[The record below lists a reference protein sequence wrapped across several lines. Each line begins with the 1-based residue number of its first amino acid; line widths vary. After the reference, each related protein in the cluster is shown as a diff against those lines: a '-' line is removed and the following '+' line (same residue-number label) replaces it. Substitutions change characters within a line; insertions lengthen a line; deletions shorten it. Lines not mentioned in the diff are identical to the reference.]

1 MANLNPDERNKFAE
15 LAAEW
20 WNPDGPCRTLHDI
33 NTCRLNYLASRMHLN
48 GARVADIGCGG
59 GILSEALARSGAEV
73 IAIDATPELIQ
84 VARQH
89 VGQEGLGVC
98 YEIGTVESLLGARTA
113 YFDAVICMELIEHV
127 PDADAL
133 IKDCARLVK
142 PNGLLVISTLNRTP
156 KSYLFGIA
164 AAEYVLGLL
173 PRGTHDYAKF
183 LKPSEVARIARQ
195 CCLDLEDVTGMA
207 YNPITRK
214 AKLSHSTSINYFA
227 TFKRQVPR

>member
-1 MANLNPDERNKFAE
+1 MPNLNSDERDKFAE

-33 NTCRLNYLASRMHLN
+33 NPCRLNYLVSRMSLQ
-48 GARVADIGCGG
+48 GTKIADIGCGG
-59 GILSEALARSGAEV
+59 GILSEALAHSGAEV
-73 IAIDATPELIQ
+73 TAIDATAELIQ

-89 VGQEGLGVC
+89 IEQENLDVS
-98 YEIGTVESLLGARTA
+98 YEIGTVETLLKSRTG
-113 YFDAVICMELIEHV
+113 YYDAVICMELIEHV

-142 PNGLLVISTLNRTP
+142 PSGLLVLSTLNRTP
-156 KSYLFGIA
+156 QSYLFGIV

-183 LKPSEVARIARQ
+183 LKPSELARSARQ
-195 CCLDLEDVTGMA
+195 YHLDLEDVTGMA
-207 YNPITRK
+207 YNPITRT
-214 AKLSHSTSINYFA
+214 AKLSNSASINYFA
-227 TFKRQVPR
+227 TFKRRTQG